1 MEVKLYH
8 LHPAAVH
15 FPIAFLIAG
24 AAAAGLRLRGSAP
37 EWLAKAESWL
47 LWLGTL
53 SAWATLGLGLL
64 AERTGPHVASAWE
77 VLAEH
82 ETMAWWTCAV
92 FTALSLLRLY
102 AVKTGRDAGKIRFAQ
117 GLLWAAGLGLLVF
130 TALHGA
136 ELVYGFGV
144 GVSNF
149 GAKIF

>member
-1 MEVKLYH
+1 MEFKLYH

-24 AAAAGLRLRGSAP
+24 AAAAGLRLRKAAP

-64 AERTGPHVASAWE
+64 AEKTAPHRALAWE
-77 VLAEH
+77 VQAEH
-82 ETMAWWTCAV
+82 EEFAWWTCAV
-92 FTALSLLRLY
+92 FSALSCLRLF
-102 AVKTGRDAGKIRFAQ
+102 AVKNGRDEGKVRVAQ
-117 GLLWAAGLGLLVF
+117 ALLWVLGLGLLIS

-136 ELVYGFGV
+136 ELVYGFAVGV
-144 GVSNF
+144 GTP
-149 GAKIF
+149 

>member
-1 MEVKLYH
+1 MAWTLYH

-15 FPIAFLIAG
+15 FPIALLIAG
-24 AAAAGLRLRGSAP
+24 AAAAGRRLRKAAP
-37 EWLAKAESWL
+37 EWLSKAESWL

-64 AERTGPHVASAWE
+64 AERTAPHVPLAWE

-82 ETMAWWTCAV
+82 EELGWWTVSV

-102 AVKTGRDAGKIRFAQ
+102 AVRKGPDAGKLRAAQ
-117 GLLWAAGLGLLVF
+117 LLLWALGLGLLVA

-144 GVSNF
+144 GVK
-149 GAKIF
+149 AP